1 MLSIGKSLLR
11 RKILIAMFLPLKRRP
26 GAIPVQVKPQ
36 AREARV
42 LPCCLKVRTDCREAS
57 WHVSHPGSGLQD
69 TGYGFPGFMAS
80 VMG

>member
-1 MLSIGKSLLR
+1 MSPI
-11 RKILIAMFLPLKRRP
+11 KRRP

-36 AREARV
+36 AREPKV
-42 LPCCLKVRTDCREAS
+42 LPCCLKVRTERREAS

-69 TGYGFPGFMAS
+69 SAIGSPGLVAS